1 MQSIGAANSNQSP
14 FIKEIVRTYTSGK
27 ERERENGRERGSG
40 SEFRRAKRGKS
51 EDIVDKAVFLTRD
64 NEDAI

>member
-1 MQSIGAANSNQSP
+1 MEP
-14 FIKEIVRTYTSGK
+14 T
-27 ERERENGRERGSG
+27 ENGDVRARQPHRGGERKREVQGEEG